1 MADGYLITEDLKKY
15 DKELGLSEGIK
26 NSVTAVDNTLGLSSA
41 FSAASNFV
49 SSQIKEIDQ
58 QTGISQAAGKL
69 MGEVSESPYFA
80 STFSMFRGWGASI
93 SKAYNAVCRES
104 TTILEGKKAP
114 EENTESQHQQQ
125 QQQEQWIEVNEK
137 ES

>member
-1 MADGYLITEDLKKY
+1 MMADGYLITEDLKKY

-58 QTGISQAAGKL
+58 QTGIS
-69 MGEVSESPYFA
+69 
-80 STFSMFRGWGASI
+80 
-93 SKAYNAVCRES
+93 
-104 TTILEGKKAP
+104 
-114 EENTESQHQQQ
+114 
-125 QQQEQWIEVNEK
+125 
-137 ES
+137 